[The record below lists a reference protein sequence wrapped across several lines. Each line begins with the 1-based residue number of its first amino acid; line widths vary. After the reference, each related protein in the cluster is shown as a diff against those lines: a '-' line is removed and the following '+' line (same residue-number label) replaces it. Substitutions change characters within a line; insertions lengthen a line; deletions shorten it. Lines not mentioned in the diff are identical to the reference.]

1 MNYYKSI
8 LRNRLRFS
16 HWVYNILNLHN
27 NYLYFHTRPSRTR
40 EELHGLQCH
49 GQFAADSV
57 HSRLRWRHSATLS
70 RPDLRWTEPTNPLQ
84 CLVQVLGVHG
94 EAPAQRLRVCHP
106 DNGGECPGASKVAYR
121 LRGRTLSA
129 PLLRTGEFKCYSEMS
144 LLAIIYGPIKCHTW
158 WAYFGNLAF

>member
-1 MNYYKSI
+1 MNYYQSI

-16 HWVYNILNLHN
+16 HWVNNILNLHK

-106 DNGGECPGASKVAYR
+106 DNGGECPGSQQ
-121 LRGRTLSA
+121 GGISSA
-129 PLLRTGEFKCYSEMS
+129 GTHAFGSSAADRWVQVLQWNVTSSHNL
-144 LLAIIYGPIKCHTW
+144 
-158 WAYFGNLAF
+158 WAN